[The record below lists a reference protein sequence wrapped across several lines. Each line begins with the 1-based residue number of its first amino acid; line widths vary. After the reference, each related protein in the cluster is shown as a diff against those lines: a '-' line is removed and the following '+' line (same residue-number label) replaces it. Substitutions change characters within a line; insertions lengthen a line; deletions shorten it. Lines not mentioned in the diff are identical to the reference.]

1 MYIYIFITSL
11 YILVLGISHFYAIF
25 IPGRPDCGIP
35 RPRLSVR
42 RRARRGSAATS
53 RQRRPA
59 IGNNLI
65 FLQLSSSFNRGSPH
79 LAGWVRKRKIPA
91 INGWELGVPPIL
103 GNLHLI
109 SNGFPMDFRWCFF
122 VWCSC
127 CWVSTGLLFKDANI
141 SKSTSRT
148 VILGNTL
155 KQPVHPP
162 KKDGWN
168 LFLCSFWRSRLG
180 TWRALHLYLQRVKLM
195 AENCFRISSSGTA
208 GTAGTAG

>member
-1 MYIYIFITSL
+1 MYKLYKYYIYTHNINICIYIYIFITSL

-91 INGWELGVPPIL
+91 IKWMRTGGTTYFRKPPSDFQW
-103 GNLHLI
+103 I
-109 SNGFPMDFRWCFF
+109 SDGFPMVFF
-122 VWCSC
+122 CVMFM
-127 CWVSTGLLFKDANI
+127 LLSLYRASFQRCKYI
-141 SKSTSRT
+141 Q
-148 VILGNTL
+148 I
-155 KQPVHPP
+155 
-162 KKDGWN
+162 N
-168 LFLCSFWRSRLG
+168 LLLV
-180 TWRALHLYLQRVKLM
+180 Q
-195 AENCFRISSSGTA
+195 SS
-208 GTAGTAG
+208 